1 SQICQ
6 NSSLPVVAIGGIDE
20 AVIKDLRGIKLGG
33 VAVVRAIM
41 NAKNPYQATK
51 TLKKAVCENLS
62 LK

>member
-1 SQICQ
+1 M
-6 NSSLPVVAIGGIDE
+6 VAIGGIDE
-20 AVIKDLRGIKLGG
+20 AVIKDLRDIKLGG

-41 NAKNPYQATK
+41 NAKNPYQAAK